1 MSETELKQ
9 IRFEGIVKDAVKG
22 SILAVALYVV
32 WGAFMDQ
39 IKETK
44 QELDHNRQEIR
55 ELRSEIK
62 DCQTEK
68 KNKIEQGIDFIINKL
83 DHENKRQN

>member
-1 MSETELKQ
+1 MSESELKQ
-9 IRFEGIVKDAVKG
+9 IRVEGIIKDAVKG

-68 KNKIEQGIDFIINKL
+68 KNRIEQGIDFIINKL
-83 DHENKRQN
+83 NHENNRKN